1 MNETQ
6 LIVEFWHLAV
16 LAAPVVG
23 SYLAYA
29 VWRSGQKKEEAARRK
44 RWNDAAEW
52 VDAAKAAK
60 KEESAKRKRWNDTAD
75 ALDRLTKRFDIDEYV
90 EHRTKVEL
98 HLEHYP
104 DFKKWVTADIKALNK
119 HKARAEA
126 RENGG
131 ARPRRED

>member
-16 LAAPVVG
+16 IAAPVVAV
-23 SYLAYA
+23 YLAYA
-29 VWRSGQKKEEAARRK
+29 VWRSSRRKEEAARQE
-44 RWNDAAEW
+44 RWNDAA
-52 VDAAKAAK
+52 
-60 KEESAKRKRWNDTAD
+60 D
-75 ALDRLTKRFDIDEYV
+75 ALKRLTARFDIDEYV
-90 EHRTKVEL
+90 KHKTTVDL
-98 HLEHYP
+98 HLQHYP
-104 DFKKWVTADIKALNK
+104 EFKKWVVADLKALNK

>member
-16 LAAPVVG
+16 AGASVLAAYFP
-23 SYLAYA
+23 YHM
-29 VWRSGQKKEEAARRK
+29 WRSGQRKEEAARRK

-52 VDAAKAAK
+52 VASSKAAK

-75 ALDRLTKRFDIDEYV
+75 AHDRLTKRFDIDEYV
-90 EHRTKVEL
+90 KHRTKVEL
-98 HLEHYP
+98 HLAQYP
-104 DFKKWVTADIKALNK
+104 NFKEWVTADIKALNK

-126 RENGG
+126 QENG
-131 ARPRRED
+131 AVRRHRED